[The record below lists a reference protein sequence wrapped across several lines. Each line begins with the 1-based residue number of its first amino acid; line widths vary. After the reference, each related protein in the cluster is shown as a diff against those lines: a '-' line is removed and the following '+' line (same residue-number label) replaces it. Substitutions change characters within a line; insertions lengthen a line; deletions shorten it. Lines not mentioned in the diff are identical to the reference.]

1 MLPYCNVCIPFD
13 YFVHVA
19 GGMYF
24 HFHFLLLWE
33 IFVESAAV
41 GLVCGSKL
49 LFSRLWQT
57 KEQE

>member
-1 MLPYCNVCIPFD
+1 MLPFD
-13 YFVHVA
+13 CFVHVA
-19 GGMYF
+19 GGMYC
-24 HFHFLLLWE
+24 HRYFLLLWE

-41 GLVCGSKL
+41 GFVCNFKL